1 MREKY
6 INKWFTHSVCGYRI
20 IIKITGFDESNRI
33 YEGPH
38 FIGKEI
44 MISPAGSCFEKK
56 WAYYEEA
63 FYSAIKSGSLKEFD
77 F

>member
-44 MISPAGSCFEKK
+44 MI
-56 WAYYEEA
+56 
-63 FYSAIKSGSLKEFD
+63 
-77 F
+77 